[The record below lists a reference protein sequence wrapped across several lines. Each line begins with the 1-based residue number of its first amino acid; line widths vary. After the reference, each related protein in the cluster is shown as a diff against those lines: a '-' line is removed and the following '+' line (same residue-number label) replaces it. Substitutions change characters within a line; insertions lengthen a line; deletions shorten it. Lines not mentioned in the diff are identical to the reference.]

1 GRSVDAGDV
10 AAARVEGGPL
20 RDRRRQRLVRG
31 GGGRGGLD
39 PRGLAGRAAVV
50 LGEHHPDGAGG
61 APRVH
66 LDGQPAERV
75 GDGERGVVI
84 GRGGGDE
91 RGVRG
96 VGVGEQAPGAVA
108 EFVEAAGHLG
118 GEAVDRGGV

>member
-1 GRSVDAGDV
+1 

-61 APRVH
+61 DPRVH

-84 GRGGGDE
+84 GRGGGGE
-91 RGVRG
+91 RGG
-96 VGVGEQAPGAVA
+96 GGGGGGGQAAGAVGEV
-108 EFVEAAGHLG
+108 VEAAGPLG
-118 GEAVDRGGV
+118 GAAVERGDGEQLT